1 MLESIEE
8 TLFSIFP
15 VDESTHQFKIKRC
28 QICGK
33 ILLLSLSYDEDTVFL
48 EYSCSNNHNGKITL
62 DQFLNSNINNTI
74 RKECKTCHCPCDK
87 MKIFCI
93 KCNGFICQKC
103 RKYHSNK
110 NHINL
115 NNIDFDSNCFE
126 HNLLFKKYC
135 IECKCNLCD
144 KCYEQHISHN
154 ILNIDDY
161 NIKDNEFN
169 DIVVKFAD
177 LKYNLIEIDD
187 MIKDIN
193 KILENMKK
201 ITLLQI
207 QFFNEMLFIYEKAK
221 KENNLNYEIIH
232 NFKEIGYELNKNIL
246 FNNNDVLNK
255 MKEFHNICLDHFY
268 KNFLNKKETF
278 ENLKNQNNFSDKI
291 DESKTFF
298 SDKPTIIINNSNKIK
313 KKIIYPPFMKNNR
326 SNKHLL
332 KYKDNSPIIGNNDNN
347 V

>member
-1 MLESIEE
+1 MFESIED

-15 VDESTHQFKIKRC
+15 VDESTLPYKKKRC

-33 ILLLSLSYDEDTVFL
+33 ILLLSLSYDEHTVFL
-48 EYSCSNNHNGKITL
+48 NYTCSNNHYGKITL
-62 DQFLNSNINNTI
+62 EQFLNSNIKNLKG
-74 RKECKTCHCPCDK
+74 KECKTCYCPCEK

-103 RKYHSNK
+103 KKYHSKK

-115 NNIDFDSNCFE
+115 NNIDFDSYCFE
-126 HNLLFKKYC
+126 HNLLFTKYC
-135 IECKCNLCD
+135 IECKCNFCE
-144 KCYEQHISHN
+144 KCYEKHISHN
-154 ILNIDDY
+154 ILNFDDY

-187 MIKDIN
+187 MKKDIN
-193 KILENMKK
+193 KILDNMKN

-221 KENNLNYEIIH
+221 KENNLNYGIIH

-246 FNNNDVLNK
+246 FNNNDLLNK
-255 MKEFHNICLDHFY
+255 LKEFHNTCKDNY
-268 KNFLNKKETF
+268 YNYFLNKKETF
-278 ENLKNQNNFSDKI
+278 ESLKNKNTFSDKI

-298 SDKPTIIINNSNKIK
+298 SDKPTIIVNNNNKIK
-313 KKIIYPPFMKNNR
+313 KKIIYPPFKKNNV
-326 SNKHLL
+326 SNKNIIN
-332 KYKDNSPIIGNNDNN
+332 YKEISSIIGNEKNL
-347 V
+347 